1 MADYFHEDSHSP
13 PKSRIWHAK
22 IMGRRIPDIPSVNC
36 FHQLFLPTG
45 VSHPLIDRLGYY
57 T

>member
-45 VSHPLIDRLGYY
+45 DRLGEY